1 MHEQNHVIN
10 IYYNLFRCSRRSVN
24 RFNESKIFQSIFLFF
39 FKQSFFCIETTFFI
53 FPSHNPSAKRPNEN
67 YPVKLFE
74 VGNDSVSET
83 RVQRL
88 LLNFSPIRA
97 RRPRCVTQRSL
108 RGKYCFDLYPALFV
122 FVFRSLATQSKEIPQ
137 QIHWWVQSCKGDG
150 SISNFEIEV
159 RNTLECANFQCSGIR
174 VNECS
179 TNFNPVTNTITRL
192 CNNRDINVG

>member
-1 MHEQNHVIN
+1 MIN

-53 FPSHNPSAKRPNEN
+53 FPSHNPRAKRPNEN

-97 RRPRCVTQRSL
+97 RRPRCVTQRFGESIASISIPLSL
-108 RGKYCFDLYPALFV
+108 SLSFDLSLPNQKKFLNRSIGECRAARVMDRFPISKSKYETRWNALISSVQV
-122 FVFRSLATQSKEIPQ
+122 FVSMNVPQ
-137 QIHWWVQSCKGDG
+137 IL
-150 SISNFEIEV
+150 
-159 RNTLECANFQCSGIR
+159 T
-174 VNECS
+174 
-179 TNFNPVTNTITRL
+179 P
-192 CNNRDINVG
+192 

>member
-1 MHEQNHVIN
+1 MHEQNYVIN

-24 RFNESKIFQSIFLFF
+24 RFNELKIFQSIFLFF

-108 RGKYCFDLYPALFV
+108 RGKYCFDLYPLSLSLSFDLSLPNQKKFLNRSIGECRAARVMDRFPISKSKYETRWNALISSVQV
-122 FVFRSLATQSKEIPQ
+122 FVSMNVPQ
-137 QIHWWVQSCKGDG
+137 ILTPWQTPSRDYVI
-150 SISNFEIEV
+150 IE
-159 RNTLECANFQCSGIR
+159 T
-174 VNECS
+174 
-179 TNFNPVTNTITRL
+179 
-192 CNNRDINVG
+192 